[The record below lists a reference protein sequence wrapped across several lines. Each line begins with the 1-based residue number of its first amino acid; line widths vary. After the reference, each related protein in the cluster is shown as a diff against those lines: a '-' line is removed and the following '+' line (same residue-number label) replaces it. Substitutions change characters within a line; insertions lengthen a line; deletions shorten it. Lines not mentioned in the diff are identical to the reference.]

1 MKRLLKMQKVVH
13 NMLEYKP
20 DFVLYINLINTG
32 RLNEQDVTILQCT
45 HFQNSRLCK
54 LKCILFLYFT

>member
-1 MKRLLKMQKVVH
+1 MKRLLKMQQIVH

-32 RLNEQDVTILQCT
+32 RLNEQGVTILQCT
-45 HFQNSRLCK
+45 HFQNPRLCQI
-54 LKCILFLYFT
+54 KCILFLYFT